1 MTQTYDSYF
10 FNDRKTKTA
19 KIIDNK
25 SGNIQ
30 LDNGILT
37 KIITS
42 SHPKVYFSKF
52 NLVKN
57 N

>member
-10 FNDRKTKTA
+10 FNDRKIKTA

-42 SHPKVYFSKF
+42 SHSKVAITL
-52 NLVKN
+52 NLI
-57 N
+57 